1 MRDEPGVSAPSL
13 RRLHPAR
20 RLAHERLAGVPE
32 DAAWQQP
39 LFALFEAQAAAAP
52 GRAALHAGERVFSY
66 GELHAQVLALAGR
79 LQAAMPEGPR
89 PVLVPARQGPAQLLA
104 MLACLRIGAPY
115 VPLDPTQS
123 VLRNRHVAMLSAPVV
138 VACLAP
144 GRELAAM
151 LAGEGPVVA
160 IDGDGPSAELPPDLP
175 GPERPAMVVF
185 TSGSSGVPKGI
196 VLSQGEIARACRA
209 KALTYALGPD
219 DVIAATS
226 APATIGMFINVLA
239 PLLWGAEAV
248 LIPEGSGVSSVVAA
262 FARHRVTH
270 YAAYVGFLRLM
281 LEHEGA
287 AEAFA
292 AVRLLGLHGD
302 KLSWPEVA
310 RVRRSLPPGTRL
322 SHDYGMTE
330 CSWITGW
337 ILPAACDVSEGTV
350 ALGYAQPDLEVWLA
364 DAEEAADGGLSGTL
378 CVALDR
384 GHVGYWRDPR
394 QEAARLRDHPDDPD
408 RVLLLTGDVVA
419 LAPDGLFTFLGRAD
433 DQIKVRGWRV
443 EPGEIEAAALRAPA
457 VGAAGVVA
465 RRDDAGIVQA
475 VALHVAPVAGRVI
488 DEQKLAAHLRKVL
501 PNTMWPAEIVV
512 SETLPLTA
520 SHKIDRARLAERD
533 ASHLDR
539 AAAAE
544 PAAGG
549 AWPDPLA
556 RRIAAVLA
564 RELEVP
570 AVAEDANFGALG
582 GDSLKALSAALHV
595 EKVFGITIDPAVLLT
610 AEPLGEVV
618 ADIAAQVREETAPG

>member
-1 MRDEPGVSAPSL
+1 MSGAPVL
-13 RRLHPAR
+13 RRLEPAR
-20 RLAHERLAGVPE
+20 RLVHERLAGVPE
-32 DAAWQQP
+32 DAAWRQP
-39 LFALFEAQAAAAP
+39 LFALFAAQAEADPSRIAM
-52 GRAALHAGERVFSY
+52 HAGERSLSY
-66 GELHAQVLALAGR
+66 GDLHARALALAGR
-79 LQAAMPEGPR
+79 LQAAMPEGPC
-89 PVLVPARQGPAQLLA
+89 PVLVPARQGPAQLVA

-123 VLRNRHVAMLSAPVV
+123 ALRNRHIALLSAPVV

-151 LAGEGPVVA
+151 LAGEGAVVA
-160 IDGDGPSAELPPDLP
+160 IDGEGPTADLAPELP
-175 GPERPAMVVF
+175 GPECPAMVVF

-226 APATIGMFINVLA
+226 APATIGMFLNVLA
-239 PLLWGAEAV
+239 PLLWGGRVV
-248 LIPEGSGVSSVVAA
+248 LIPEGSGVSPVVET

-281 LEHEGA
+281 LDHENA

-302 KLSWPEVA
+302 KLSWAEVA
-310 RVRRSLPPGTRL
+310 RLRRSLPTQTRL
-322 SHDYGMTE
+322 SHDYGLTE
-330 CSWITGW
+330 CSWIAGW
-337 ILPAACDVSEGTV
+337 ILPAARDDSEGTV
-350 ALGYAQPDLEVWLA
+350 ALGHAQPELEAWLA
-364 DAEEAADGGLSGTL
+364 DPEESADGGLSGML
-378 CVALDR
+378 CVALER

-394 QEAARLRDHPDDPD
+394 QEAARLLDHPADPG
-408 RVLLLTGDVVA
+408 RILLATGDVVT
-419 LAPDGLFTFLGRAD
+419 LSPDGLFSFLGRAD

-465 RRDDAGIVQA
+465 RRDEAGIVQA
-475 VALHVAPVAGRVI
+475 VALHVAPATGRTI
-488 DEQKLAAHLRKVL
+488 DAEKLSVHLRKVL
-501 PNTMWPAEIVV
+501 PRAMWPAEIVV
-512 SETLPLTA
+512 ADALPLTA

-533 ASHLDR
+533 ARHRDR
-539 AAAAE
+539 AAPAE
-544 PAAGG
+544 PEAAG

-556 RRIAAVLA
+556 RRIAAVFA

-570 AVAEDANFGALG
+570 AVAEESNFGALG

-595 EKVFGITIDPAVLLT
+595 EKVFGVTIDPAVLLT
-610 AEPLGEVV
+610 GDTLGAV
-618 ADIAAQVREETAPG
+618 IAAIADEVREATPGS